1 MQTELKQKLIYLAD
15 KYETSNFYK
24 EDPSQFLN
32 WYSDCCQIEIISFI
46 AAMLS
51 FGSRKQFIPK
61 IKNICSLA
69 DEAGGIKNW
78 LLAGDFS
85 NFVTQICP
93 LSQKIDD
100 SRVLAN
106 ENPEVCPLS
115 QICPLSQNDLIEKK
129 YYRFYSYADMLCL
142 FKELGELIK
151 NYGSLGEY
159 CRINYE
165 KAFANQKRE
174 TSKNKLLPPGV
185 LLSQVLSGAFPES
198 AIVPKGKSSA
208 NKRIFMYLRWMVRQN
223 SPVDKGLWSWFSPA
237 DLIIPLDVHVMQES
251 EKMEL
256 IPPESAAN
264 LKTAVQLTK
273 KLCEI
278 WPNDPVRAD
287 FALFGL
293 GVDSD
298 VETLGNND

>member
-32 WYSDCCQIEIISFI
+32 WYSDCSQIEIISFI

-61 IKNICSLA
+61 IKNICILA
-69 DEAGGIKNW
+69 DEAGGIKKW

-85 NFVTQICP
+85 NFVTQIRP
-93 LSQKIDD
+93 LSQ
-100 SRVLAN
+100 R
-106 ENPEVCPLS
+106 
-115 QICPLSQNDLIEKK
+115 PLSQNDLIEKK

-165 KAFANQKRE
+165 KAFSKQNAE
-174 TSKNKLLPPGV
+174 TPKNKQLPPGV

-223 SPVDKGLWSWFSPA
+223 SPVDKGFWSWFSPA

-256 IPPESAAN
+256 IPPKSAAN

-278 WPNDPVRAD
+278 WPDDPVRAD

>member
-61 IKNICSLA
+61 IKNICILA

-85 NFVTQICP
+85 NFVTQIRP
-93 LSQKIDD
+93 LSQK
-100 SRVLAN
+100 
-106 ENPEVCPLS
+106 
-115 QICPLSQNDLIEKK
+115 DLVDKK

-142 FKELGELIK
+142 FKELGELLK

-165 KAFANQKRE
+165 KAFANQKQE
-174 TSKNKLLPPGV
+174 TSKNKLLPLGV

-223 SPVDKGLWSWFSPA
+223 SPVDKGLWSWFPPA

-256 IPPESAAN
+256 IPPKSAAN

-278 WPNDPVRAD
+278 WPDDPVRAD